1 MAACTDNP
9 KTSVE
14 TNVET
19 SLETR
24 HTCGLTELVR
34 GSEGKL
40 LDEFTPVVQRE
51 TVALDLHSVERIDA
65 AGIAA
70 LISLYRAAH
79 ESGHGFCLANVAPRV
94 RELLR
99 LVGLDHILVSHNAEF
114 PCGSAP
120 NLVQTAA

>member
-1 MAACTDNP
+1 MTAFIDSP
-9 KTSVE
+9 KTMI
-14 TNVET
+14 
-19 SLETR
+19 ETR
-24 HTCGLTELVR
+24 HTCDLTELVR
-34 GSEGKL
+34 GSDRQL
-40 LDEFTPVVQRE
+40 IDEFTPVVQRE
-51 TVALDLHSVERIDA
+51 TVSLDLRSVERIDA

-70 LISLYRAAH
+70 LISLYRTAH
-79 ESGHGFCLANVAPRV
+79 EYGHGFCLANVAPRV

>member
-1 MAACTDNP
+1 MTAFIDNP
-9 KTSVE
+9 DTK
-14 TNVET
+14 VET
-19 SLETR
+19 S
-24 HTCGLTELVR
+24 HSCALTELVR
-34 GSEGKL
+34 GSERQL
-40 LDEFTPVVQRE
+40 VDEFAPVVQRE
-51 TVALDLHSVERIDA
+51 TVSLDLRSVERIDA

-70 LISLYRAAH
+70 LISLYRLAQ

-99 LVGLDHILVSHNAEF
+99 LVGLDRVLVSHNAEF